1 MRQSSM
7 WSMNRRI
14 FWAFLLIMSA
24 AGSLSWAAEV
34 ERDPVTMSVVVVN
47 PSVDKVQTIPVRIDL
62 PAEITPTDVLETG
75 DLKLEYDDER
85 ALYFVHREDVQLRPK
100 ETRVFSVKMRDLW
113 FVPEAKIADLREY
126 TQVLLGK
133 LRRSEYFE
141 AAKRLSKLIFEQ
153 LDAISAMQKD
163 ETLSR
168 KSRIGAYRRNM
179 QTIGQIREDLNRMEK
194 LLSFAG
200 GPPVPN
206 MLEES
211 ALRSD
216 APSTTT
222 TWGVIFLIVIFLG
235 LLGGQFFFTWQR
247 KMQKGPQD
255 LGPLHD
261 VYSPPASRQQ
271 QDTTDGK
278 SAGGTRSGTGM
289 AA

>member
-7 WSMNRRI
+7 WSMSKLVLSV
-14 FWAFLLIMSA
+14 FLLIGA
-24 AGSLSWAAEV
+24 AGSLCWAADV

-47 PSVDKVQTIPVRIDL
+47 PSADKIQTIPVRIDL
-62 PAEITPTDVLETG
+62 PSEITPTDVLESG

-85 ALYFVHREDVQLRPK
+85 ALYFVHREDVQLKPK
-100 ETRVFSVKMRDLW
+100 ETQIFSVKMRDLW

-133 LRRSEYFE
+133 LRHSEYFE

-179 QTIGQIREDLNRMEK
+179 QTIDQIREDLARMEK

-255 LGPLHD
+255 LGALHD
-261 VYSPPASRQQ
+261 VYASSDGRQEAN
-271 QDTTDGK
+271 GK
-278 SAGGTRSGTGM
+278 SAGGKPSGTGM